1 MIPRRLWRRDGLLS
15 CRVIRR
21 ILLLSAVLPLA
32 FLSVS
37 LGEETPGKRF
47 IVSDF
52 GAVADGK
59 TLNTAAIQKAIDKA
73 AEEGGGTVD
82 IPEGT
87 FLSGSIFLK
96 KGVGLHLAEN
106 AVLLGSMDI
115 EDYPKLNTRIEG
127 HFEPWRMALVNA
139 REMDRVRI
147 SGKGVLD
154 GNGITYWAKFW
165 QRRRENPKCTNLE
178 VERPRLMFIDR
189 CTDVRVEGVSLRYS
203 GFWNL
208 HLYRCSDVVIDGVTI
223 TAPTRH
229 TSHRNY
235 MTAEIL
241 KNMEN
246 DATVRNLPVKD
257 NILGPST
264 DGIDIDSSRKVTV
277 RNCYISVNDDNI
289 ALKGSKGPLADQ
301 DKDSPPVEDILVE
314 NCEFGDGNGMITCG
328 SEATLVRNVTVK
340 NCLITGDATVLTL
353 KLRPDTPQHYENIL
367 IENITLKG
375 SGRVL
380 NVAPWTQFFD
390 LKGYTPPKRMVNNIT
405 LRNIRG
411 NFHNL
416 GSLGGNPGDVLRD
429 ITLENIDIELTDDT
443 FQPKDVTRLVM
454 SNVLLNGKSRGNS
467 SE

>member
-1 MIPRRLWRRDGLLS
+1 MLKSVVIFRLLLHS
-15 CRVIRR
+15 FVAPL
-21 ILLLSAVLPLA
+21 LLLS
-32 FLSVS
+32 VS
-37 LGEETPGKRF
+37 SADETDARRF
-47 IVSDF
+47 SISDF
-52 GAVADGK
+52 GAVPDGK

-73 AEEGGGTVD
+73 AGEGGGTVA
-82 IPEGT
+82 IPAGT
-87 FLSGSIFLK
+87 FLSGAIFLK
-96 KGVGLHLAEN
+96 KGVGLHLDED

-115 EDYPKLNTRIEG
+115 EDYPKLDTRIEG

-139 REMDRVRI
+139 REMDGVRI
-147 SGKGVLD
+147 TGGGVLD

-178 VERPRLMFIDR
+178 IERPRLMFIDR
-189 CTDVRVEGVSLRYS
+189 CTDVKVQGVSLRYS

-208 HLYRCSDVVIDGVTI
+208 HLYRCSDVIIDGVTI
-223 TAPTRH
+223 TAPTRL
-229 TSHRNY
+229 TGHRNY
-235 MTAEIL
+235 MTKDIL
-241 KNMEN
+241 KGM
-246 DATVRNLPVKD
+246 DKDSAVRNQPVKD

-328 SEATLVRNVTVK
+328 SEATLIRNVTVR
-340 NCLITGDATVLTL
+340 NCRIAGDATVLTL

-367 IENITLKG
+367 IENITLEG
-375 SGRVL
+375 AGRVL

-390 LKGYTPPKRMVNNIT
+390 LKGHAPPKREVNNIT

-411 NFHNL
+411 NFHDL
-416 GSLGGNPGDVLRD
+416 GTLGGNPGDVLRD
-429 ITLENIDIELTDDT
+429 ITLENINLKLEDDR
-443 FQPKDVTRLVM
+443 FEPKDVRNLVM
-454 SNVLLNGKSRGNS
+454 DNVILNGKPREEASK
-467 SE
+467 